1 MADQGYFA
9 TLTVP
14 ARVESVRAA
23 AAFLVQAA
31 RGLKV
36 EAASQPTFEVA
47 IVEAITNAIKHG
59 RSGDG
64 GGASIV
70 CEIERQER
78 SLVVRVLDSGP
89 GFILPPASMPG
100 VSRENVLAIPEAGY
114 GLPVI
119 QAVFPGVRTVRRQ
132 ERFGLEL
139 PLEL

>member
-1 MADQGYFA
+1 MADQPYFA
-9 TLTVP
+9 SLTVP

-31 RGLKV
+31 RSLKV
-36 EAASQPTFEVA
+36 EAASQATFELA

-59 RSGDG
+59 RGDG
-64 GGASIV
+64 GGACIV
-70 CEIERQER
+70 CEIEHDHR

-89 GFILPPASMPG
+89 GFTLPPISLPG
-100 VSRENVLAIPEAGY
+100 VSSENVLAIPEAGY

-119 QAVFPGVRTVRRQ
+119 QTVFPGVRTVRRE
-132 ERFGLEL
+132 ERFGIEL

>member
-1 MADQGYFA
+1 MADQPYFA
-9 TLTVP
+9 SLTVP

-31 RGLKV
+31 RSLKV
-36 EAASQPTFEVA
+36 EAASQPTFELA

-59 RSGDG
+59 HGDG

-70 CEIERQER
+70 CEIERDQR

-89 GFILPPASMPG
+89 GFTLPPVSLPG
-100 VSRENVLAIPEAGY
+100 VSSENVLAIPEAGY

-119 QAVFPGVRTVRRQ
+119 QTVFPGVRTVRRE
-132 ERFGLEL
+132 ERFGIEL